1 MTRFDDAVL
10 VAYVDGE
17 LDESTARKVEAAI
30 AQDPETHRKVELLR
44 RSAVLAAAVF
54 EQPKYHQV
62 TSGIASNVSAPPPS
76 RWARLRPRWR
86 FALPIAASIVAALIG
101 FGVGFWR
108 GSAESDFA
116 EQLLDEVAEY
126 HVVFAREREHQVEVT
141 ADRIDD
147 IESWLGERLGRKL
160 VVPDLSDRGLTF
172 RGARLLVVRH
182 QPVAQ
187 LVYGFPGRHDRPL
200 ALCIAAGS
208 SDENQLRTQTE
219 NGVNLAMW
227 ARKGF
232 IYVLAGWIDPSVL
245 TTLAG
250 ELAPKLDGA

>member
-1 MTRFDDAVL
+1 
-10 VAYVDGE
+10 
-17 LDESTARKVEAAI
+17 VEAAI
-30 AQDPETHRKVELLR
+30 ERDPETRQKVQLLR
-44 RSAVLAAAVF
+44 QSASLIGAVF
-54 EQPKYHQV
+54 QQPKYQQV
-62 TSGIASNVSAPPPS
+62 TSGLAPDVAASVPS
-76 RWARLRPRWR
+76 RWARLRPARR
-86 FALPIAASIVAALIG
+86 LALPVAASIVAALIG

-108 GSAESDFA
+108 GGVEGAFA
-116 EQLLDEVAEY
+116 ERLLDEVAEY
-126 HVVFAREREHQVEVT
+126 HAVFAREREHQVEIT
-141 ADRIDD
+141 ADRLDEIQ
-147 IESWLGERLGRKL
+147 SWLGERLGRKL

-172 RGARLLVVRH
+172 RGARLLVVNH

-208 SDENQLRTQTE
+208 SDEIQLRTQTE

-232 IYVLAGWIDPSVL
+232 IYVLAGWVDPSVL
-245 TTLAG
+245 TALAG

>member
-17 LDESTARKVEAAI
+17 LDESTARSVAAAI
-30 AQDPETHRKVELLR
+30 KEDPTTRRKVELLR
-44 RSAVLAAAVF
+44 RSAVLAGAVF
-54 EQPKYHQV
+54 EQPKYQQV
-62 TSGIASNVSAPPPS
+62 TSGIASNVSASPPS

-141 ADRIDD
+141 ADRIDE
-147 IESWLGERLGRKL
+147 IQAWLGERLGRKL
-160 VVPDLSDRGLTF
+160 VVPNLSDRGLTF

-182 QPVAQ
+182 RPVAQ
-187 LVYGFPGRHDRPL
+187 LVYAFPGRFDRPV

-208 SDENQLRTQTE
+208 PDEIKLGTHTE
-219 NGVNLAMW
+219 NGLNLALW

-232 IYVLAGWIDPSVL
+232 IYVLAGWIDPSLL
-245 TTLAG
+245 TALAG